1 MQNMFVFVNLKG
13 GVQGGFVA
21 KIFFGVINYIGTI
34 LGLKTAILGDF
45 RRFWNNVFAHNSVK
59 KHRTEKIKIVLES

>member
-1 MQNMFVFVNLKG
+1 MFVFVNLKG

-59 KHRTEKIKIVLES
+59 NIAQKK